1 VINEQCK
8 MTENQKRNAKVD
20 HLKKPPEEN
29 EVSEKQNNKEKDE
42 TDSVE
47 RSQLPETF
55 DEEFE
60 AAEIERLFGPVDEK
74 HQDVEQV

>member
-1 VINEQCK
+1 
-8 MTENQKRNAKVD
+8 MTENQRQISELD
-20 HLKKPPEEN
+20 DLKKPPEDY
-29 EVSEKQNNKEKDE
+29 EVSENEIDTKNDTAK
-42 TDSVE
+42 DSVE
-47 RSQLPETF
+47 RLQLPETF

>member
-1 VINEQCK
+1 
-8 MTENQKRNAKVD
+8 MTENQKQIAELED
-20 HLKKPPEEN
+20 LKKPPEEN
-29 EVSEKQNNKEKDE
+29 EVSDNENDTTDNT

-47 RSQLPETF
+47 RLQLPETF

>member
-1 VINEQCK
+1 
-8 MTENQKRNAKVD
+8 MTEIPKRNVKID
-20 HLKKPPEEN
+20 DLKKPPEEN
-29 EVSEKQNNKEKDE
+29 EAPEKHNNKEKDT
-42 TDSVE
+42 TDSAE

>member
-1 VINEQCK
+1 
-8 MTENQKRNAKVD
+8 MTEVLKQNAKID
-20 HLKKPPEEN
+20 DLKKPPEEN
-29 EVSEKQNNKEKDE
+29 EVPEKQNSKEKHT
-42 TDSVE
+42 TDSAE

>member
-1 VINEQCK
+1 
-8 MTENQKRNAKVD
+8 MTENQRQNAKLD

-29 EVSEKQNNKEKDE
+29 EVSDNENDTTDNT

-47 RSQLPETF
+47 ILQLPETF

>member
-1 VINEQCK
+1 
-8 MTENQKRNAKVD
+8 MTENQKQIAELD
-20 HLKKPPEEN
+20 DLKKPPEDF
-29 EVSEKQNNKEKDE
+29 EVPE
-42 TDSVE
+42 TDNDTTDNTTDSAE
-47 RSQLPETF
+47 RSRLPETF

>member
-1 VINEQCK
+1 
-8 MTENQKRNAKVD
+8 MTENQKQIAEID
-20 HLKKPPEEN
+20 DLKKPPEDNEFFEN
-29 EVSEKQNNKEKDE
+29 EIDPRNGNKYS
-42 TDSVE
+42 TE

>member
-1 VINEQCK
+1 
-8 MTENQKRNAKVD
+8 MTENQKQIAELED
-20 HLKKPPEEN
+20 LKKPPEEI
-29 EVSEKQNNKEKDE
+29 EVSDNENDTRGNT

-47 RSQLPETF
+47 RLQLPETF

>member
-1 VINEQCK
+1 
-8 MTENQKRNAKVD
+8 MTENQKQIAELD
-20 HLKKPPEEN
+20 DLKKPPEDN
-29 EVSEKQNNKEKDE
+29 EVSDNENDTTDNT

-47 RSQLPETF
+47 RLQLPETF
-55 DEEFE
+55 DAEFE

>member
-1 VINEQCK
+1 
-8 MTENQKRNAKVD
+8 MTENQKQIAELD
-20 HLKKPPEEN
+20 DLKKPPEDFEVPETEN
-29 EVSEKQNNKEKDE
+29 DTTDDT
-42 TDSVE
+42 TDSAE

>member
-1 VINEQCK
+1 
-8 MTENQKRNAKVD
+8 MTENQKQIAELD
-20 HLKKPPEEN
+20 DLKKPPEN
-29 EVSEKQNNKEKDE
+29 FEVPE
-42 TDSVE
+42 TDNDTTDNTTDSAE

>member
-1 VINEQCK
+1 
-8 MTENQKRNAKVD
+8 MTENQKQIAELD
-20 HLKKPPEEN
+20 DLKKPPEDF
-29 EVSEKQNNKEKDE
+29 EVPE
-42 TDSVE
+42 TDNDTTDNTTDSAE

>member
-1 VINEQCK
+1 
-8 MTENQKRNAKVD
+8 MTENQKQIAELED
-20 HLKKPPEEN
+20 LKKPPEEN
-29 EVSEKQNNKEKDE
+29 EVSDNENDTKNDTATN
-42 TDSVE
+42 SAE
-47 RSQLPETF
+47 RLQLPETF

>member
-1 VINEQCK
+1 
-8 MTENQKRNAKVD
+8 MTENQKQIAEFED
-20 HLKKPPEEN
+20 LKKPPEEY
-29 EVSEKQNNKEKDE
+29 EVSDNENDTTDNT

-47 RSQLPETF
+47 RLQLPETF

>member
-1 VINEQCK
+1 
-8 MTENQKRNAKVD
+8 MTENQKQIAELD
-20 HLKKPPEEN
+20 DLKKPPEDY
-29 EVSEKQNNKEKDE
+29 EVPKTNNDTTDNT

-47 RSQLPETF
+47 ILQLPETF

>member
-1 VINEQCK
+1 
-8 MTENQKRNAKVD
+8 MTENQKQIAELD
-20 HLKKPPEEN
+20 DLKKPPEDFEVPETEN
-29 EVSEKQNNKEKDE
+29 DITDNT
-42 TDSVE
+42 TDSAE

>member
-1 VINEQCK
+1 MTNDQLK
-8 MTENQKRNAKVD
+8 MTENPKQTA
-20 HLKKPPEEN
+20 EA
-29 EVSEKQNNKEKDE
+29 EKANDTEKDTAE
-42 TDSVE
+42 SVE
-47 RSQLPETF
+47 RISQLPETF